1 MSRPAGYKSSG
12 QLHERKHSP
21 VASSSSPF
29 VPNNTSSN
37 PRIPSSNLSNPRSVL
52 QTHHA
57 YYSSP
62 TDNGDSDDARETS
75 GARAFGFASSA
86 VLSSRA
92 RATVAAV
99 AGHLQRVRATVAVR
113 LSRLSRDQAAGLVA
127 LALWA
132 ALWLQD
138 EVQLLAAPQ
147 GTCPSLPDFPPEE
160 ADVLGRVPQ
169 YGKFDLSA
177 PMVGKYLKLI
187 HKYLEPW
194 QPIPGIE
201 SGLGHKGF
209 VTPEALYRLARQPSV
224 MSCSGHVKVIN
235 GKVFFRYGGFWHVY
249 YRLNRF
255 LQTVKMIQDA
265 IDVYGLTDLRLEMIV
280 NTCDHPQSFY
290 SSHWSDRAGYPV
302 MSMGFTVDTMDI
314 PIPDPLDL
322 TEDYTPDLSTQ
333 VPWERKEAR
342 AVFRGKTTNFDMLDG
357 NWGANPRVRLHRLS
371 DVHSAL
377 MEAHINAWSHAKPA
391 VIKAMAEDGLL
402 LAKRMNFTQFNAFKY
417 QVRGAVSDGSLRG
430 GRERWGVR
438 EGENEGG
445 TCSGLHRLSDV
456 HLALMEAHINAW
468 SHAKP
473 AAIKAMAEDGLL
485 LAKRMNFTQF
495 NAFKYQV
502 GSVGRGGVLSALMEA
517 HINAWSHAKPAV
529 SPAMAEDGELLAKRM
544 NFDGGRGSC
553 RTCRT
558 CGVLRSNQLS
568 IRQETPLFQFYEPL
582 LEDGV
587 HWLVTTRTFSDLP
600 AKIRWAQ
607 ENDDAAQRLVHAANH
622 MAQYACTWSGRRLYW
637 ALLLVKYHD
646 VLQDPSAI
654 TEPTANEICTK
665 QPLLQPPPNATNP
678 ALVHCADP
686 DAPKHQPDC
695 AFFCAKATIPD
706 SGLIWL
712 RADVLRGLKK
722 IGPP

>member
-1 MSRPAGYKSSG
+1 MSRPAGYKGSG

-21 VASSSSPF
+21 VASSSPSPF
-29 VPNNTSSN
+29 VPNSSGSN
-37 PRIPSSNLSNPRSVL
+37 PRNLPSSNLSNPRSVL

-57 YYSSP
+57 YYSSSP
-62 TDNGDSDDARETS
+62 PDHDDSDDARETS
-75 GARAFGFASSA
+75 GARAFGFASGA

-99 AGHLQRVRATVAVR
+99 AGHLQRVRATVAVDAITV
-113 LSRLSRDQAAGLVA
+113 LTAGLVA

-201 SGLGHKGF
+201 SGLGHTGF

-290 SSHWSDRAGYPV
+290 SSHWADRAGYPV

-417 QVRGAVSDGSLRG
+417 QVIV
-430 GRERWGVR
+430 
-438 EGENEGG
+438 
-445 TCSGLHRLSDV
+445 
-456 HLALMEAHINAW
+456 
-468 SHAKP
+468 
-473 AAIKAMAEDGLL
+473 
-485 LAKRMNFTQF
+485 
-495 NAFKYQV
+495 
-502 GSVGRGGVLSALMEA
+502 
-517 HINAWSHAKPAV
+517 
-529 SPAMAEDGELLAKRM
+529 
-544 NFDGGRGSC
+544 DGGGGS
-553 RTCRT
+553 CRT

-654 TEPTANEICTK
+654 TEPTANEMCTK

>member
-1 MSRPAGYKSSG
+1 
-12 QLHERKHSP
+12 
-21 VASSSSPF
+21 
-29 VPNNTSSN
+29 
-37 PRIPSSNLSNPRSVL
+37 
-52 QTHHA
+52 
-57 YYSSP
+57 
-62 TDNGDSDDARETS
+62 
-75 GARAFGFASSA
+75 
-86 VLSSRA
+86 
-92 RATVAAV
+92 
-99 AGHLQRVRATVAVR
+99 
-113 LSRLSRDQAAGLVA
+113 
-127 LALWA
+127 
-132 ALWLQD
+132 
-138 EVQLLAAPQ
+138 
-147 GTCPSLPDFPPEE
+147 
-160 ADVLGRVPQ
+160 
-169 YGKFDLSA
+169 
-177 PMVGKYLKLI
+177 
-187 HKYLEPW
+187 
-194 QPIPGIE
+194 
-201 SGLGHKGF
+201 
-209 VTPEALYRLARQPSV
+209 
-224 MSCSGHVKVIN
+224 
-235 GKVFFRYGGFWHVY
+235 
-249 YRLNRF
+249 
-255 LQTVKMIQDA
+255 MIQDA
-265 IDVYGLTDLRLEMIV
+265 IDVYALTDLRLELIV

-290 SSHWSDRAGYPV
+290 SSHWADRAGYPV

-417 QVRGAVSDGSLRG
+417 QVIV
-430 GRERWGVR
+430 
-438 EGENEGG
+438 
-445 TCSGLHRLSDV
+445 
-456 HLALMEAHINAW
+456 
-468 SHAKP
+468 
-473 AAIKAMAEDGLL
+473 
-485 LAKRMNFTQF
+485 
-495 NAFKYQV
+495 
-502 GSVGRGGVLSALMEA
+502 
-517 HINAWSHAKPAV
+517 
-529 SPAMAEDGELLAKRM
+529 
-544 NFDGGRGSC
+544 DGGGGS
-553 RTCRT
+553 CRT

-587 HWLVTTRTFSDLP
+587 HWMVTTRTFSDLP

-665 QPLLQPPPNATNP
+665 HIDGCTGRALLLVKHHDVLLLVKYHDMLLLLKYHDMLLLVKYHDMLLLVKYHDMLLLVNYHDMLLLLKYHDMLLLVKYHDMLLLVKYHDMLLLVKYHDMLLLVKYHDMLLLVKYHDVLLLVKYHDVLLLLKYHDMLLLVKYHDMLLLVKYHDMLLLVKYHDMLLLLKYHDMLLLVKYHDMLLLLKYHDMLQCMTPRLPPSPLLPPVFPPPFPCCFLLSSQAPSPAPSQRHQPCSGALCRLRRTQAPAGLCISHSSISPLPPLLLPLSLLTLRLARPCYYARPLLQLPPNATNP

-695 AFFCAKATIPD
+695 AFPMSLSPLPSSTPPLAFFLVVADHFYSPLPTPPTNPAMVHCSDPDSSKHQPDCALFMPPSLYYPLPPQPCCFYPRPLLQPPPNATNPALVHCADPDAPNHQPDCAFFCAKATIP
-706 SGLIWL
+706 GLGLVWL